1 MEEIGLNPARIIAAW
16 ADALDEAT
24 ADGRTLRGVGE
35 PAWYGRRDLELIE
48 CQLHEL
54 LLNRA
59 FDDGPGVAPA
69 LPLRR
74 VAAPARRCATSPW
87 RPTPSAPPPPRG
99 GPSDRYVPDG
109 DLVAFAAPLARPRE
123 GVLRGVFRGAHDIP
137 ATRHTVAQ
145 YARTCGLPEEQVE
158 ALQLAA
164 SELATNSVRYGGG
177 SGTVAMWVQEGAA
190 VVEFTDA
197 GHVTD
202 PLTGRLTPS
211 LRAGGRPGP
220 VPRAPALRPGAAAL
234 LAGGHHGP
242 RRHLAV
248 TTAAATSAV
257 EVLPCT
263 PDRWPDVVAVFEGP
277 GDPGRC
283 WCQWFYRGGQRRQRS
298 TPTPTARHCSAQVEE
313 RPPGVLGYL
322 DGTPAGWCAIAPRPT
337 LHPADPVAAAGRHRG
352 GRS

>member
-1 MEEIGLNPARIIAAW
+1 MSPGFEHEAMFYRDDDDFLAGLVPFVIEGLDRDESVLVALPRARLDLLRGALGDEADRVRFLEMEEIGLNPARIIAAW
-16 ADALDEAT
+16 ADALNEAT

-59 FDDGPGVAPA
+59 FDDGPAWRLLCPYDESRLPRSVCDLA
-69 LPLRR
+69 LEAHPIRSTS
-74 VAAPARRCATSPW
+74 AAR
-87 RPTPSAPPPPRG
+87 

-177 SGTVAMWVQEGAA
+177 SGTVAMWVQEDAA

-211 LRAGGRPGP
+211 YEQEGGRGLFL
-220 VPRAPALRPGAAAL
+220 VHQLCDLVQLRSSPEGTTV
-234 LAGGHHGP
+234 
-242 RRHLAV
+242 RVV
-248 TTAAATSAV
+248 TW
-257 EVLPCT
+257 L
-263 PDRWPDVVAVFEGP
+263 
-277 GDPGRC
+277 
-283 WCQWFYRGGQRRQRS
+283 
-298 TPTPTARHCSAQVEE
+298 
-313 RPPGVLGYL
+313 
-322 DGTPAGWCAIAPRPT
+322 
-337 LHPADPVAAAGRHRG
+337 
-352 GRS
+352 